1 MSKWIAKMG
10 FDAYYGFFFGLA
22 AVTAVLAIITII

>member
-1 MSKWIAKMG
+1 MRKWLERNG